1 MTYHRY
7 SIRKDG
13 FVSASAS
20 TAGGSFTTRPIQ
32 FTGARL
38 VLNYATS
45 AIGGIRVEIQG
56 EDGKPLP
63 GCSLEE
69 CVEMFGD
76 SSKRPVTWTSGASL
90 GTFAEKPIRLRF
102 VLKDA
107 DLFSLR
113 FGPR

>member
-45 AIGGIRVEIQG
+45 AVGSIRVESQAA
-56 EDGKPLP
+56 DGKPQP
-63 GCSLEE
+63 GFALEE
-69 CVEMFGD
+69 CVELFGD
-76 SSKRPVTWTSGASL
+76 SSKRSVTWTSGANL
-90 GTFAEKPIRLRF
+90 GTVAEKPIRLRF